1 MFNFIGIIC
10 YSIVILF
17 CWIVSTSLTINYEID
32 NETRMLRSV
41 HFFLAV
47 ACAIGI
53 GFLLN

>member
-1 MFNFIGIIC
+1 MLHFIGILC

-32 NETRMLRSV
+32 YETRILRSV
-41 HFFLAV
+41 HFFLAII
-47 ACAIGI
+47 CSIGI